1 MLIRIPCKVNKMKL
15 LSQMT
20 KTIGS
25 TVEVVGVILPEVI
38 SSSGKTIGN
47 ITELTANYSEVA
59 VLGSRTD
66 LTKAKAVSELESL
79 SLEVQLLDAQ
89 QTVTECKKLIAS
101 GTLTVDQK
109 RDVLAQLAEAIKQL
123 QAK

>member
-1 MLIRIPCKVNKMKL
+1 MKL
-15 LSQMT
+15 LSQVS

-25 TVEVVGVILPEVI
+25 TVEVVGVVLPEAI
-38 SSSGKTIGN
+38 SNSGKAIGN
-47 ITELTANYSEVA
+47 ITELASTYSEVA

-66 LTKAKAVSELESL
+66 LKKAKAVSELEDL